1 MFVNNFNGNGGENFQ
16 SVDDMKEINKDDCP
30 NCPEHILFC
39 PPKNGKF
46 QAIKQKVE
54 KSKCCFTFHKYS

>member
-1 MFVNNFNGNGGENFQ
+1 MKCWRKFLI
-16 SVDDMKEINKDDCP
+16 VDNMKEINKDDCP